1 MRQAPGAGYGA
12 ADERG
17 IMRVRDLLRS
27 WLAAALTWVVL
38 TLLSQL
44 AYGATLAA
52 GDIDGGILVSWAA
65 IVLMP
70 VLSAVVATVL
80 LPVPARRGPLAWLLA
95 GVPVTLVALVLS
107 MVRAVGQDRP
117 VSEVGAV
124 PLLLVLLAAG
134 AAVLTGLLKA
144 RGARPSAVPATGPSY
159 SSRGGA
165 R

>member
-1 MRQAPGAGYGA
+1 MRQASGAGYGA

-17 IMRVRDLLRS
+17 IMRIRDVLRS
-27 WLAAALTWVVL
+27 WVAGALTWVVL

-44 AYGATLAA
+44 AYGGALAA
-52 GDIDGGILVSWAA
+52 GDVDGGILVSWAA

-80 LPVPARRGPLAWLLA
+80 LPVPSRHAPLAWLVA
-95 GVPVTLVALVLS
+95 GVPVTLVALVVS
-107 MVRAVGQDRP
+107 VVGALGQGRP
-117 VSEVGAV
+117 VGEVGAA
-124 PLLLVLLAAG
+124 PLLLVLLSAG

-144 RGARPSAVPATGPSY
+144 RGARTAAAPAPAPGYTSG
-159 SSRGGA
+159 GGA